1 MTMTAD
7 TLTPPKA
14 QPVREKR
21 TAARVQRS
29 TRPQQVVGSG
39 IGAKVGASAALVLMA
54 VMWLA
59 PLAWALVT
67 SLKTEPD
74 AASVGDGWI
83 PEHGF
88 TAAAYG
94 KIFSNGKI
102 PMWAL
107 NSFFVAAMVTVLTV
121 AVSALAAY
129 GFSRTLFRGRRL
141 LFAATIASIMV
152 PPQILIVPLFREMLS
167 LNLVDTYAGMIL
179 PQVVAPPMVYIL
191 KKFFDAIP
199 RELEEAARLDG
210 ASNARVFLSVILP
223 LSRPIL
229 SAVAIFVFIGSWN
242 NFLWPFIST
251 SDQSLMTLPV
261 GLATVKD
268 SYGLQYAQLAASGL
282 LASVPLILIF
292 MIFQRQMVKSVAT
305 TGLGGQ

>member
-1 MTMTAD
+1 MV
-7 TLTPPKA
+7 L
-14 QPVREKR
+14 
-21 TAARVQRS
+21 
-29 TRPQQVVGSG
+29 GSG
-39 IGAKVGASAALVLMA
+39 PAAKVGAAIALVLMA
-54 VMWLA
+54 ALWLA
-59 PLAWALVT
+59 PIAWALVT

-74 AASVGDGWI
+74 AAAVGDGWI
-83 PEHGF
+83 PAHGF
-88 TAAAYG
+88 TGSAYG
-94 KIFSNGKI
+94 KIFSQGNI
-102 PMWAL
+102 PTWAL
-107 NSFFVAAMVTVLTV
+107 NSFIVAAAVTVLTV
-121 AVSALAAY
+121 TVSALAAY
-129 GFSRTLFRGRRL
+129 GFSRTLFRGRKV

-210 ASNARVFLSVILP
+210 ASNARVFLSVVLP

-229 SAVAIFVFIGSWN
+229 SAVAIFVFIGAWN

-251 SDQSLMTLPV
+251 SKQYLMTLPV

-282 LASVPLILIF
+282 LASIPLILVF

>member
-1 MTMTAD
+1 MTVD
-7 TLTPPKA
+7 TLTRPKTGRTG
-14 QPVREKR
+14 PIETRSRVRHG
-21 TAARVQRS
+21 V
-29 TRPQQVVGSG
+29 RPQQVMGSS
-39 IGAKVGASAALVLMA
+39 VGARAGAWSALVVMA
-54 VMWLA
+54 LLWLA
-59 PLAWALVT
+59 PLAWVLVI
-67 SLKTEPD
+67 SLKTEAD
-74 AASVGDGWI
+74 AAAPGDGWI
-83 PEHGF
+83 PAHGF
-88 TAAAYG
+88 TGAAYG
-94 KIFSNGKI
+94 KIFSQGKL
-102 PMWAL
+102 PVWAL
-107 NSFFVAAMVTVLTV
+107 NSLFVAASVTVLTV

-129 GFSRTLFRGRRL
+129 GFSRTLFRGRKL

-210 ASNARVFLSVILP
+210 ASNARVFLSVVLP

-268 SYGLQYAQLAASGL
+268 SYGLNYAQIAASGL

-292 MIFQRQMVKSVAT
+292 MIFQRQMVRSVAT